1 MQCGP
6 FYLPIHTHGFAVP
19 AIFDA
24 GAMQLFISGKLAAKL
39 SVTIQTTMLL
49 TIILPIGKMLVVTLA
64 IQLDM
69 FFNNFIYI

>member
-1 MQCGP
+1 MQHGLL
-6 FYLPIHTHGFAVP
+6 YLPIHTHGFAVP

-24 GAMQLFISGKLAAKL
+24 GAMQLFLSCKLAAKL

-49 TIILPIGKMLVVTLA
+49 TVTLPIGKMLVVTLA

-69 FFNNFIYI
+69 FFDNFIYI